1 VRQPSRMNDE
11 IKSIK
16 SNSTK
21 MLCGGL
27 AGCIGIVAGQPLDM
41 LKIRLQ
47 TEPGVHKSAYSCFTQ
62 IIRNEGFKSLY
73 KGMSA
78 PIFTQFFQNGL
89 IFTGESIALS
99 YLDPTV
105 NFDDEN
111 MSQRTVLNVFLAG
124 SFGGFLQTFVLVP
137 SDLVKV
143 KMQVDHS
150 SVGKKGLYSS
160 SFDCLSK
167 TYFREGIKGM
177 YKGFGVT
184 AIREVPAFG
193 TYFFIYRYSLQ
204 SLNALFEGSMFSQ
217 KSTIISNS
225 STNNIISPPPS
236 SGKIKSNPGLLTLI
250 AGGMAG
256 SSSWIIVYPFDVIKS
271 HIQSTPAINSDGVIV
286 KPLSGIQT
294 AKLLYRKYGYSVFT
308 RGMGI
313 TVGRAFPVN
322 ALVFYFNEHFRNHF
336 NV

>member
-1 VRQPSRMNDE
+1 MDNE
-11 IKSIK
+11 IKSPVR
-16 SNSTK
+16 SNSIK

-27 AGCIGIVAGQPLDM
+27 SGCIGIVAGQPLDM

-47 TEPGVHKSAYSCFTQ
+47 TEPGVHKSSYSCFTQ
-62 IIRNEGFKSLY
+62 IIRNEGFRSLY
-73 KGMSA
+73 KGMAA
-78 PIFTQFFQNGL
+78 PIFSQFFQNGL
-89 IFTGESIALS
+89 IFMGESIALS

-105 NFDDEN
+105 NFDEEN
-111 MSQRTVLNVFLAG
+111 MSSRTVFNVFLAG

-160 SFDCLSK
+160 SLDCLLKVYSN
-167 TYFREGIKGM
+167 EGINGM

-193 TYFFIYRYSLQ
+193 MYFFIYRYSLQ
-204 SLNALFEGSMFSQ
+204 NLNTLFEGSIFC
-217 KSTIISNS
+217 KKTTIAS
-225 STNNIISPPPS
+225 SDINNMVSPPS
-236 SGKIKSNPGLLTLI
+236 SGKINTGPGLSTLL

-271 HIQSTPAINSDGVIV
+271 HIQSTPAINADGVKV
-286 KPLSGIQT
+286 KPLNGFQT
-294 AKLLYRKYGYSVFT
+294 AKLLYRNYGYSVFT

-322 ALVFYFNEHFRNHF
+322 ALVFYFNEQFRNHF